1 MPCILP
7 EAFESMEREL
17 QQQGKDILD
26 LADMSSAQRL
36 EFFKKHVGA
45 THAEFMNKEYEKRML
60 GDYTRQ
66 RLMAAIERWTS
77 EGIKP
82 SIRKDLIA
90 QISDEANADIFN
102 AASSD
107 EFLAQLAKTKLG
119 FSISYEH
126 AKELY
131 DSVQTIEARKVALL
145 SAMPNYET
153 MKTDE
158 WEAIFSNKDDPR
170 SKLIEDYGASVVAY
184 DLKYKTIRLAAQL
197 KANGALEAANRVL
210 GQFKSLKATLDMSYP
225 RQLAG
230 LLFINPK
237 GTWKAF
243 AKGAG
248 VQWNFSKG
256 GQNSGNSVMAM
267 IYAMPNFMNGNM
279 QIAGVDIGE
288 LEEAFPETWIGKGV
302 DWIDQHLAK
311 NGLQLGPDGTLAYL
325 DLTAR
330 SEQGYKVALQLARAN
345 EFNRMYDLNNK
356 LGGTFQDLLDQNIG
370 GYINS
375 ATGRAEKIFRMSGSE
390 VGARWLN
397 VLLFA
402 PKFFGA
408 QIERVLNLRYALT
421 DIKTVAATKSLE
433 VRTPNQGR
441 GRAAIGNVM
450 LITAGILLR
459 FLVHAM
465 LGDKDP
471 NDEEE
476 LWDMLNPISTIFGK
490 IKIGDASFDLSF
502 GTANNVRAVSQ
513 ILAGKRKNIN
523 GQVRKVNPW
532 DILSTVFEG
541 KASPGFKTVW
551 NVYRRAGYDL
561 GLLDTPPKDFGWE
574 ELDWGGIAEESLSPI
589 LVDSVME
596 QYENGGNLFSI
607 ATLATLADFFGIGSN
622 VYWPSKSD
630 KIKDPEAFKVE
641 KRILRQVGG
650 NKINLAPTK
659 TSKYLQ
665 NTTPKEYERRSE
677 MFTRRLLKIY
687 NDIMKDTSLT
697 LEQKK
702 KMFSDKRAE
711 LTKEMNELFPT
722 KTVAK

>member
-1 MPCILP
+1 MPCILR

-66 RLMAAIERWTS
+66 RLMAAIERWTN

-131 DSVQTIEARKVALL
+131 DSVQTIEARKAALL

-197 KANGALEAANRVL
+197 QSKGMLELSNRVL
-210 GQFKSLKATLDMSYP
+210 GQLKSLKATLDMSYP
-225 RQLAG
+225 RQLSG

-237 GTWKAF
+237 GAWQAF
-243 AKGAG
+243 VEGAKVQWDFTKGA
-248 VQWNFSKG
+248 
-256 GQNSGNSVMAM
+256 QNSGNSVMAM

-288 LEEAFPETWIGKGV
+288 LEEAFPESWISQGVEGV
-302 DWIDQHLAK
+302 DKWLVK
-311 NGLQLGPDGTLAYL
+311 KGLKLGEDGTLTYL
-325 DLTAR
+325 DLTTR

-345 EFNRMYDLNNK
+345 EFNRMYDLTQK
-356 LGGTFQDLLDQNIG
+356 LGGKFQDLLDQNIG

-402 PKFFGA
+402 PKFFGT

-450 LITAGILLR
+450 MITAGILLR
-459 FLVHAM
+459 FLAHAM

-490 IKIGDASFDLSF
+490 IKIGDATFDLSF
-502 GTANNVRAVSQ
+502 GTANNVRAVAQ
-513 ILAGKRKNIN
+513 ILTMKRKNIN
-523 GQVRKVNPW
+523 GQTKRVNPW

-541 KASPGFKTVW
+541 KASPGFRFVW
-551 NVYRRAGYDL
+551 NLYRRAGYDL
-561 GLLDTPPKDFGWE
+561 GMLETPPKDFAYE
-574 ELDWGGIAEESLSPI
+574 DMDWGSIAEEAMLPI
-589 LVDSVME
+589 LVDSVIE

-607 ATLATLADFFGIGSN
+607 ATLATLADYFGISTN
-622 VYWPSKSD
+622 VYWPSKGD

-641 KRILRQVGG
+641 KKILRHVGG

-665 NTTPKEYERRSE
+665 NITPKEYERRSE
-677 MFTRRLLKIY
+677 IFTKRLLKIY
-687 NDIMKDTSLT
+687 NDIMKDTRLT

-702 KMFSDKRAE
+702 NLFSEKRAD
-711 LTKEMNELFPT
+711 LTEEMNKLYPT
-722 KTVAK
+722 KSVAK